1 MSCIR
6 LAVGVELAH
15 TKAHNRRS
23 AHLGLSPVHDS
34 LLTDH
39 NFTKR
44 WGTAD
49 TLHICTV

>member
-6 LAVGVELAH
+6 LAVADSVELAQ
-15 TKAHNRRS
+15 HNRRS